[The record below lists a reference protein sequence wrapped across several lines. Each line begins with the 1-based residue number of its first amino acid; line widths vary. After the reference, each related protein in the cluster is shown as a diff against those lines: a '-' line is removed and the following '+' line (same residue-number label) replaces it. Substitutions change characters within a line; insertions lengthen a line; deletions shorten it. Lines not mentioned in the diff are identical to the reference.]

1 MSEVENTTEVQEE
14 AVPVQLALA
23 DLAAAVSI
31 IDTSSK
37 RGAFEGAELESVG
50 GVRNRLVAFLQ
61 SQQPPA
67 EEEGATATDEDG
79 NAVEVE
85 ETES

>member
-1 MSEVENTTEVQEE
+1 MSEEVNNTEVQEE
-14 AVPVQLALA
+14 AAPVQLALA

-37 RGAFEGAELESVG
+37 RGTFEGSELESVG

-61 SQQPPA
+61 SQQPPV
-67 EEEGATATDEDG
+67 EEGATATDEDG
-79 NAVEVE
+79 AEVEVE
-85 ETES
+85 EVES